1 MAGITPHG
9 IRYPDGA
16 SKAKDLGPELKT
28 MAEDIDGHIDSY
40 LDPNGPIR
48 GVVEGVAEDVVPP
61 IVEEYLDEKDVLTV
75 PRMHD
80 EYGFEKDGPHDATV
94 RVIVNSAGQMVAEMR
109 DDENGWRWHT
119 PIRIAD
125 VYDLT
130 PREDVGLGQPVVG
143 SNGRMGEATT
153 DTDGNVPPWVL
164 QRWKE
169 RMGLEGGVGN
179 FRRLTVRPNPG
190 SGEYS
195 SPKTANDAA
204 ASLASASTPV
214 LIDVHPG
221 VYTEVEWTVH
231 PHVTIRGRDRDRCIL
246 AGELP
251 DSATDAQISGS
262 STLWLKD
269 TAALENLTI
278 TARNMRYPVHS
289 ESNGDVTDYEHKLRN
304 VVMRHFGNAGVREW
318 RTANPGNGN
327 PASVWSAQRSW
338 GHGASSGGVET
349 FEQVTFIQDYTQAF
363 YFHTNR
369 DWSDPARY
377 ELRGCRFICEPGG
390 GSIRVEGLGSGVT
403 STLAIYDS
411 EFSGVDRV
419 SVGDSPWISQSHLPA
434 DHWEADVTIAGT
446 DRIGYTTGTRG
457 RAVRLTSAAATSARI
472 GLSGS
477 AVSALFGS
485 AATHRPGGG
494 SLESVVYGWPDVSG
508 ILVGLSSNVTVNNT
522 MGRRLGDCSSAS
534 KSLTVSVGGNS
545 ATVTFDQD
553 YREASNA
560 TILAAMN
567 SALSGIVT
575 ADLAD
580 PTWELH
586 YPDFPDRQATLNATS
601 TIRRGQAVKR
611 TTGGIAPVGT
621 GDAASAFYG
630 VAVESGAPG
639 SLVRVITRGTFDQ
652 RILSGLSSA
661 IPDGATVYLSDSTAG
676 GFSLTGTR
684 PALRNAREGFA
695 EL

>member
-1 MAGITPHG
+1 MAMILWGTLDAASDQTMATITRTSSSQFRAALLDLLENVAAGI
-9 IRYPDGA
+9 IA
-16 SKAKDLGPELKT
+16 N
-28 MAEDIDGHIDSY
+28 
-40 LDPNGPIR
+40 DPT
-48 GVVEGVAEDVVPP
+48 
-61 IVEEYLDEKDVLTV
+61 IVEAAERAVEQALLDADVLTV

-80 EYGFEKDGPHDATV
+80 EYGFEKDGPRKAVV
-94 RVIVNSAGQMVAEMR
+94 RVVVNEAGQMVAEMR
-109 DDENGWRWHT
+109 EDENGWRSHT
-119 PIRIAD
+119 PIRLGTMYE
-125 VYDLT
+125 VM
-130 PREDVGLGQPVVG
+130 PRVDVGLGQPVVG
-143 SNGRMGEATT
+143 SNGRLGEATT
-153 DTDGNVPPWVL
+153 DADGNVPAWVL

-169 RMGLEGGVGN
+169 RMGLEGGVGTY
-179 FRRLTVRPNPG
+179 RRLTVRPIPAA
-190 SGEYS
+190 GEYA
-195 SPKTANDAA
+195 SPKAANDAA
-204 ASLASASTPV
+204 ASIASASTPV

-221 VYTEVEWTVH
+221 VYTEVEWTVN

-246 AGELP
+246 AGALP

-289 ESNGDVTDYEHKLRN
+289 ESSGDVRDYTHRLRN
-304 VVMRHFGNAGVREW
+304 VVIRHYGNDGARAWRE
-318 RTANPGNGN
+318 ANPSSGLN
-327 PASVWSAQRSW
+327 PAAVWRAQRAW

-349 FEQVTFIQDYTQAF
+349 FEQVTFIQDYAQAF

-369 DWSDPARY
+369 DWTDPARY

-446 DRIGYTTGTRG
+446 DRIGYTTDTRG
-457 RAVRLTSAAATSARI
+457 RAVRLTSATATSARI

-485 AATHRPGGG
+485 APTHRPGGG
-494 SLESVVYGWPDVSG
+494 SLESAVYGWPDVSG
-508 ILVGLSSNVTVNNT
+508 IPVGLSSNVTVNNT

-534 KSLTVSVGGNS
+534 KTLTVSVGGNS

-553 YREASNA
+553 YREVSNA

-567 SALSGIVT
+567 SALDGLVT

-586 YPDFPDRQATLNATS
+586 YPDFPDRQATLIAAS

-611 TTGGIAPVGT
+611 TASGLAPIGTSDPADSLYGIA
-621 GDAASAFYG
+621 
-630 VAVESGAPG
+630 VEQGAPG
-639 SLVRVITRGTFDQ
+639 ALVRVITRGAFDQ
-652 RILSGLSSA
+652 RILAGLSSD
-661 IPDGATVYLSDSTAG
+661 IPDGATVYLSDTTAG
-676 GFSLTGTR
+676 AFALTGTR
-684 PALRNAREGFA
+684 PALRNAAAGFA